1 MEENKQEK
9 NQILDNP
16 RLILLG
22 KTGAGKSTLL
32 NHLFNHPLN
41 EHGKPQF
48 IASDSLTSCTYKCH
62 VNLLNMGTEDMN
74 QNIVAID
81 TPGFG
86 DNRPI
91 DR

>member
-1 MEENKQEK
+1 MEKSKQDIK
-9 NQILDNP
+9 HLLDNP

-32 NHLFNHPLN
+32 NHLFNNPLN

-62 VNLLNMGTEDMN
+62 VNLLNMGTEDGNEMN
-74 QNIVAID
+74 
-81 TPGFG
+81 
-86 DNRPI
+86 
-91 DR
+91 